1 MRILL
6 ATFSLIVIQA
16 AAAPDY
22 NDALV
27 ERAINCNAVTKVVNA
42 VKALGGPA
50 TSFAVP
56 SLVFLPLSLYHILSR
71 ERRKAIFLSKAV

>member
-1 MRILL
+1 MRMLL
-6 ATFSLIVIQA
+6 ATLSLIVIQA
-16 AAAPDY
+16 AAASDY

-50 TSFAVP
+50 TSFC
-56 SLVFLPLSLYHILSR
+56 SS
-71 ERRKAIFLSKAV
+71 FLSIPATLIVP